1 MKLSFENLKQKL
13 KEKNVSLSHQRLK
26 ILEYLVQNRCHPTV
40 EQIYSDLQKDMPTL
54 SKTTIYNTLRMLVK
68 SGLVKVITIEDKET
82 RYDIDTEDHGHFM
95 CASCGRIYDFPVD
108 IDTMIPAE
116 LSKFKIFSK
125 DVYFN
130 GLCDSCL
137 ATTEKGG

>member
-1 MKLSFENLKQKL
+1 MKLTFEDLKQEL

-40 EQIYSDLQKDMPTL
+40 EQIFSELQKDMPTL
-54 SKTTIYNTLRMLVK
+54 SKTTIYNTLRMLAK

-82 RYDIDTEDHGHFM
+82 RYDIDTKDHGHFK
-95 CASCGRIYDFPVD
+95 CESCGNIFDFPID
-108 IDTMIPAE
+108 IDPLIPAE

-130 GLCDSCL
+130 GICDRCL
-137 ATTEKGG
+137 ANAKEGG